1 MTLSALYDII
11 LFPWLTFGLITF
23 VMLLFITA
31 PYGRFSKNSWG
42 PMISSKNGWII
53 QESVSPIIFAYFF
66 ITGIDTPSIAMWIFF
81 IIWVGHYTNR
91 SFIYPIRQKKAA
103 DMPIIIMFS
112 AVFFNI
118 INGFINGYYL
128 GNLSGNRY
136 QEIEYL
142 QQPNFIIGLIIFIIG
157 LIINLKSDTILLRLK
172 KENKGYQIPKSFL
185 YKYISCPNYLGEILE
200 WVGYAFMTFC
210 MPGFIFA
217 CWTIFNLLPRALDHH
232 KWYKNKFPDYPK
244 NRKAIIPF
252 ML

>member
-1 MTLSALYDII
+1 MTPDYIYNII
-11 LFPWLTFGLITF
+11 IIPWAFLGLTTFFLLF
-23 VMLLFITA
+23 FITA
-31 PYGRFSKNSWG
+31 PYGRHNKKMGIMVSGKW
-42 PMISSKNGWII
+42 GWII
-53 QESVSPIIFAYFF
+53 QETISPLTFGYFF
-66 ITGIDTPSIAMWIFF
+66 LIGDSIKTPSMWIFF
-81 IIWVGHYTNR
+81 ILWIGHYFNR
-91 SFIYPIRQKKAA
+91 SIIYPMRQKNAKDTAL
-103 DMPIIIMFS
+103 IVVFS
-112 AVFFNI
+112 AILFNI
-118 INGFINGYYL
+118 VNGFINGYYL

-252 ML
+252 IL